1 MADLTHSYATDAARP
16 AAGTADA
23 AGTLAELQEIP
34 LPPPVSYLPQ
44 TWGWGVLAALLLALA
59 GQLAWRAWRR
69 HQANRYRRDAF
80 AELARIEAGLTAT
93 GSDASRREAL
103 AALPAL
109 VKRVVLAFAPRTQV
123 ASLSAQAW
131 LDYLDG
137 TWRAGSFT
145 SGPGRLLPELAYCQ
159 HPPPAA
165 EVTALIA
172 LLRAWIG
179 QHHAHL

>member
-1 MADLTHSYATDAARP
+1 MADLTRSYATDAVQP
-16 AAGTADA
+16 GAGAPEA
-23 AGTLAELQEIP
+23 AGTLANLQEIA
-34 LPPPVSYLPQ
+34 LPPPASYLPQ
-44 TWGWGVLAALLLALA
+44 TWGWAVLAALLLAL
-59 GQLAWRAWRR
+59 GGLLAWRAWRR
-69 HQANRYRRDAF
+69 RQANRYRRDAL
-80 AELARIEAGLTAT
+80 AELARIDAGLAA
-93 GSDASRREAL
+93 GAGADSRRDAL

-137 TWRAGSFT
+137 TWRGGGFSN
-145 SGPGRLLPELAYCQ
+145 GPGRLLPELAYGQ
-159 HPPPAA
+159 RPPPAA

-172 LLRAWIG
+172 LLRDWIG

>member
-1 MADLTHSYATDAARP
+1 MADLTHSYAADAAQP
-16 AAGTADA
+16 VAGTADA
-23 AGTLAELQEIP
+23 AGALAKLQEIP

-44 TWGWGVLAALLLALA
+44 TWGWAVLGALLLALA
-59 GQLAWRAWRR
+59 GLLAWRAWRR
-69 HQANRYRRDAF
+69 HQANRYRRDAL
-80 AELARIEAGLTAT
+80 AELARIEAGIAAAA
-93 GSDASRREAL
+93 GDESRRDAL

-109 VKRVVLAFAPRTQV
+109 VKRVVLACAPRTQV

-137 TWRAGSFT
+137 TWRAGGFAE
-145 SGPGRLLPELAYCQ
+145 GPGRLLPELAYGVRS
-159 HPPPAA
+159 PPAA

-172 LLRAWIG
+172 LLRDWIG